1 MSAREVYL
9 AADPVNAEIVKDM
22 LSDRGIAAHV
32 RRAHL
37 WGGMGEL
44 PANIYPGVWVAAEN
58 YDRARELVT
67 AFEKGPMS
75 LGADWTCPGCGE
87 PIEGMFEACW
97 RCQHPRPT
105 DRPR

>member
-22 LSDRGIAAHV
+22 LADRGIAAHV
-32 RRAHL
+32 RRQHL

-44 PANIYPGVWVAAEN
+44 PANLYPGVWVDAADYE
-58 YDRARELVT
+58 RARTLVVQ
-67 AFEKGPMS
+67 FEAGPMDA
-75 LGADWTCPGCGE
+75 GPDWTCPGCRE
-87 PIEGMFEACW
+87 RIEGTFQACW

-105 DRPR
+105 D